1 MCSGLQLASQSARG
15 TCRGWAGAF
24 PFLPFLPRGTGVERP
39 GRMDEWVG
47 NGQGFDSAGLVNVS
61 SVCVCV
67 CEGITR
73 VVGQRLGGPVLT
85 RGNKV
90 PDEALDVLVAAV
102 MEQTVGEEGPADGL
116 HIALLHGAF
125 KTAVGQDV
133 VPPSPPKDGE
143 TDRPVSTR
151 PSPKQPRM
159 GHRGLPTADGP
170 GSQGHTAYCAHTGS
184 PLTLT
189 PCSFLLSFTNET
201 SVVAPGLCNNTFPPQ
216 NATSSLLHFIS
227 LIHLL
232 FLLFFD

>member
-1 MCSGLQLASQSARG
+1 M
-15 TCRGWAGAF
+15 
-24 PFLPFLPRGTGVERP
+24 
-39 GRMDEWVG
+39 
-47 NGQGFDSAGLVNVS
+47 
-61 SVCVCV
+61 
-67 CEGITR
+67 
-73 VVGQRLGGPVLT
+73 VGQRLGGPVLT

-143 TDRPVSTR
+143 TDRPVSMR

-159 GHRGLPTADGP
+159 GHCGLPTADGP

-184 PLTLT
+184 TWPQRVRFCCHLQTKRL
-189 PCSFLLSFTNET
+189 SSLLDC
-201 SVVAPGLCNNTFPPQ
+201 VITFPPQ

-227 LIHLL
+227 LIHDA
-232 FLLFFD
+232 FFD